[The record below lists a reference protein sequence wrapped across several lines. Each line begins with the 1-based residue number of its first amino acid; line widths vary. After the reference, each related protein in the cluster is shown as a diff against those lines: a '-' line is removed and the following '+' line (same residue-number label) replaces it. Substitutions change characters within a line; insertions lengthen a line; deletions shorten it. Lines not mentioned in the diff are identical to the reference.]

1 MASDP
6 FLLLPTPL
14 LLPPGLCTLVDPDL
28 IWLHLISDV
37 AIGLAYFSIPA
48 ALVVFARRR
57 RDLAYPWV
65 FTLFAAFIIACGTTH
80 LMHAW
85 TMFRPDHVAEGLI
98 KAVTAAVSVT
108 TAIVLW
114 PLLPRLLALPS
125 PEAMAREVQERRA
138 AEARA
143 LASEARSAAFI
154 AHLAEALFV
163 VRAQPDGSFQSE
175 TVNPAFERLFGITA
189 ESMRCHPIEQV
200 VPPAMLAA
208 ALPHWHRAVAERQP
222 VEYVMEAE
230 TPAGWRVWQTVLV
243 PMVGQ
248 DGRVERLLGSARD
261 ITMTRRLQ
269 ADLLQSAKLATVG
282 TMCAGLAHE
291 ASQPLNAAT
300 LWLRTA
306 RAASD
311 DLQPEGQRTRLHAA
325 LGIVEGQLRR
335 AGDLVGRI
343 RALPGDEAGASQVFD
358 AGRTAADAVSI
369 AARQYGPEGIALVLQ
384 APPDPLPVRGAPARL
399 EQALL
404 QLLAN
409 ARDAVQERQARDP
422 ATPARIGVSLRAEGG
437 EAVVEVQ
444 DCGMGVPEALR
455 EVIFDPFFTTRE
467 PGRGSGLGLPLAAA
481 VARGM
486 GGRIES
492 RNAPEGGAVFTMRL
506 ALAPVACLLTP
517 VETRS

>member
-1 MASDP
+1 MALDP
-6 FLLLPTPL
+6 LLLPAPL

-37 AIGLAYFSIPA
+37 ATGLAYLSIPA
-48 ALVVFARRR
+48 ALMVFALRR

-65 FTLFAAFIIACGTTH
+65 FALFAAFIIACGATH

-85 TMFRPDHVAEGLI
+85 TMFTPAYEAEGLI
-98 KAVTAAVSVT
+98 KAITAAVSVT

-125 PEAMAREVQERRA
+125 PEAMAREVDERRA

-163 VRAQPDGSFQSE
+163 IRVLPDGGFQAE
-175 TVNPAFERLFGITA
+175 TVNPAFERLFGISGDA
-189 ESMRCHPIEQV
+189 MRHKPIETV
-200 VPPAMLAA
+200 VPAALLAA
-208 ALPHWHRAVAERQP
+208 ALPHWRQAAAERQP
-222 VEYVMEAE
+222 AEYVMEAE

-243 PMVGQ
+243 PMVGP
-248 DGRVERLLGSARD
+248 DGQVERLLGSARD

-291 ASQPLNAAT
+291 TSQPLNAAI
-300 LWLRTA
+300 LWLRNA
-306 RAASD
+306 RAAAD
-311 DLQPEGQRTRLHAA
+311 GMQPETQVARLNTAF
-325 LGIVEGQLRR
+325 GVVEGQLRR
-335 AGDLVGRI
+335 AGDLVARI
-343 RALPGDEAGASQVFD
+343 RALPGEEAGATHVFD
-358 AGRTAADAVSI
+358 ATRTAEAAIRTAAG
-369 AARQYGPEGIALVLQ
+369 QYGPEGIEIALRNH
-384 APPDPLPVRGAPARL
+384 PDPLPVRGAPARL

-409 ARDAVQERQARDP
+409 ARDAVQDRRASDP
-422 ATPARIGVSLRAEGG
+422 ASSGQISVTLREEAG

-444 DCGMGVPEALR
+444 DAGTGVPEALR
-455 EVIFDPFFTTRE
+455 DAIFDPFFTTRD
-467 PGRGSGLGLPLAAA
+467 PGHGSGLGLPLAAA

-486 GGRIES
+486 GGRIYCH
-492 RNAPEGGAVFTMRL
+492 NAPEGGAVFTMRL
-506 ALAPVACLLTP
+506 ALAPLSCLLTT
-517 VETRS
+517 EEARN